1 MFSKRLIIT
10 LLTVLVLLP
19 QSACGP
25 FKYKKVN
32 AEKDVPINVRDRVK
46 KNMEEG
52 KGFRLMNQ
60 MKKGNTYDFASS
72 NPLWRATLD
81 TLDFMPLVSANYSG
95 GIVVT
100 DWYSE
105 NNTPNES
112 VKISI
117 RFLTNEIRS
126 DALDINVFLKK
137 CSENLTN
144 CSISKNNTD
153 LVADL
158 NLNILKKAFFSIF
171 RFRSATRSVLFL
183 LIEQLVKFSEHFFK
197 NTFMSN
203 ASDLIS
209 LVRNL
214 IEILTDSFGVLF
226 SLYQSVTTI
235 PPL

>member
-1 MFSKRLIIT
+1 MKIIT
-10 LLTVLVLLP
+10 IAFSIISLVFLSGCEAL
-19 QSACGP
+19 
-25 FKYKKVN
+25 KYKKVS
-32 AEKDVPINVRDRVK
+32 AKDFPADPKERIK

-52 KGFRLMNQ
+52 RGFRVMGGN
-60 MKKGNTYDFASS
+60 KKGTTYSFATA

-105 NNTPNES
+105 NNNPQES
-112 VKISI
+112 IKISI

-158 NLNILKKAFFSIF
+158 NLNILRKATKYEKEIIAKYKKENPYPMGDAGN
-171 RFRSATRSVLFL
+171 RG
-183 LIEQLVKFSEHFFK
+183 KK
-197 NTFMSN
+197 
-203 ASDLIS
+203 
-209 LVRNL
+209 
-214 IEILTDSFGVLF
+214 
-226 SLYQSVTTI
+226 
-235 PPL
+235 PKKK

>member
-1 MFSKRLIIT
+1 MLSKKYIVILFSIII
-10 LLTVLVLLP
+10 LLA

-25 FKYKKVN
+25 FKYKKVS
-32 AEKDVPINVRDRVK
+32 AKDVPTNVRDRVK

-60 MKKGNTYDFASS
+60 LKKDNNYDFASS

-112 VKISI
+112 VKISV

-158 NLNILKKAFFSIF
+158 NFNILKKA
-171 RFRSATRSVLFL
+171 AKYQKQK
-183 LIEQLVKFSEHFFK
+183 IEKYKKE
-197 NTFMSN
+197 NPYII
-203 ASDLIS
+203 SDGDINRKS
-209 LVRNL
+209 R
-214 IEILTDSFGVLF
+214 EEKKK
-226 SLYQSVTTI
+226 
-235 PPL
+235 